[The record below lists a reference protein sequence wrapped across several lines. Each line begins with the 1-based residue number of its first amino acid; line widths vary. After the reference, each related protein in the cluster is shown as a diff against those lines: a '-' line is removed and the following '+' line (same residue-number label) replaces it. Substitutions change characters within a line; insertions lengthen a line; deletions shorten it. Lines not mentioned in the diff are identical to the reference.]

1 MRPEL
6 QDKIHTRFD
15 YEVEVL
21 DNFFQSGAA
30 YCFGRMNK
38 DCWYFFTLNPDKPSN
53 RLQITEPDQTLEIIM
68 QQLDE
73 QKMQIFTKK
82 NCATA
87 KEASIKSGIDKV
99 NFD

>member
-6 QDKIHTRFD
+6 QDKVHTRFD
-15 YEVEVL
+15 YEVRVL

-38 DCWYFFTLNPDKPSN
+38 DCWYFFTLNPDNPSTT

-68 QQLDE
+68 QNLDE
-73 QKMQIFTKK
+73 QKMQIFTK
-82 NCATA
+82 NVCSSA
-87 KEASIKSGIDKV
+87 KEATVKSGIDKV
-99 NFD
+99 T